1 MNREGGEN
9 RKGNR
14 KKNGKE
20 QKAEQDREEKKQTK
34 KKKTG
39 VSLEA
44 ACNSIYRNRK
54 EEQKT
59 TD

>member
-1 MNREGGEN
+1 MNREGGDN

-20 QKAEQDREEKKQTK
+20 QKGEQDREEKKK

>member
-1 MNREGGEN
+1 MNREGGWN

-20 QKAEQDREEKKQTK
+20 QKGEQDREEKKQK

>member
-1 MNREGGEN
+1 MNREGGDN

-20 QKAEQDREEKKQTK
+20 QKGEQDREEKKQTK
-34 KKKTG
+34 KKTG

-44 ACNSIYRNRK
+44 TCNSIYRNRK

>member
-1 MNREGGEN
+1 MNREGGDN

-20 QKAEQDREEKKQTK
+20 QKGEQDREEKKQTN
-34 KKKTG
+34 KKTG

>member
-1 MNREGGEN
+1 MNREGGDN

-20 QKAEQDREEKKQTK
+20 QKGEQDREEKKQT